1 MAGVHETLKLVQ
13 GLYERMIAS
22 ADRAE
27 QEAEKIYKARVEVDQ
42 AIARMG
48 VIEERVERAYD
59 ALEKAIKSETLNFS
73 RWTYLSVGVIG
84 GSIGGLVVYL
94 LLRFLVGFR

>member
-27 QEAEKIYKARVEVDQ
+27 QEAEKIYKARVEVDK

-48 VIEERVERAYD
+48 VIEDRVERAYD
-59 ALEKAIKSETLNFS
+59 ALEKSIKGETLNFS
-73 RWTYLSVGVIG
+73 RWTYFYVGVVAGI
-84 GSIGGLVVYL
+84 IGGLVVFL
-94 LLRFLVGFR
+94 LIGFLVGFR

>member
-1 MAGVHETLKLVQ
+1 
-13 GLYERMIAS
+13 MIAS

-48 VIEERVERAYD
+48 VIEERVERAYN
-59 ALEKAIKSETLNFS
+59 ALDKAIKTETQNFK
-73 RWTYLSVGVIG
+73 RWAFFKMGVLAG
-84 GSIGGLVVYL
+84 CVGGLVALLAFL
-94 LLRFLVGFR
+94 LLILGLLGATPAEA

>member
-1 MAGVHETLKLVQ
+1 
-13 GLYERMIAS
+13 MIAS

-48 VIEERVERAYD
+48 VIEERVERAYN
-59 ALEKAIKSETLNFS
+59 ALDKAIKTETQNFK
-73 RWTYLSVGVIG
+73 RWAFFKMGVLAG
-84 GSIGGLVVYL
+84 CVGGLVALLAFL
-94 LLRFLVGFR
+94 LLILGLREALELLGLR

>member
-27 QEAEKIYKARVEVDQ
+27 QEAEKI
-42 AIARMG
+42 
-48 VIEERVERAYD
+48 
-59 ALEKAIKSETLNFS
+59 
-73 RWTYLSVGVIG
+73 
-84 GSIGGLVVYL
+84 
-94 LLRFLVGFR
+94 